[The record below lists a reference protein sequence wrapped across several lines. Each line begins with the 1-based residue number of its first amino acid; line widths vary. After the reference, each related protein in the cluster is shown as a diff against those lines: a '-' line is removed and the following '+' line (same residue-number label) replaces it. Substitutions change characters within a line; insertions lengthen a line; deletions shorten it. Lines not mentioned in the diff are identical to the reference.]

1 LRDERL
7 GKRTQTSRNN
17 FRTPQRTAL
26 LAVIHKRRAPGRPG
40 VQASVA
46 LPVVAEAL
54 VPKAEEEAEA
64 SLA

>member
-17 FRTPQRTAL
+17 FRTQRTAL